1 MAFAVLKP
9 PQTARPWLAIG
20 GLGRVPNSATGFFAH
35 PSGAVLA
42 RWSPV
47 PPYGGPSP
55 FLPAVSRSQAEGRAL
70 AGCTPGAA
78 FTLYVLL
85 ATGFTHLPYAYF
97 DTDI

>member
-20 GLGRVPNSATGFFAH
+20 GLGHVPNSATGVFLLIHF
-35 PSGAVLA
+35 GAVGEVVA
-42 RWSPV
+42 G